1 MSFLK
6 GCEGVFENRNEP
18 ETRMN
23 VEGGWN
29 VMKTLSL
36 NDTTTGLPF

>member
-6 GCEGVFENRNEP
+6 GCEGVFKYGNEP

-23 VEGGWN
+23 VKRGCN
-29 VMKTLSL
+29 VMKALSL